1 MGFAAALR
9 MQLNVLHALMLRETR
24 TRFGAHQLGYLWALI
39 EPLMWI
45 ATFYLLFKFMDR
57 RLPVGM
63 DPVSFLTTGLI
74 PFLMFRQNLNQLLNA
89 INASKGL
96 LFYPRI
102 RPLDLMFARAGL
114 EMATLGMVFIVIMGF
129 NALYQGQLA
138 VHDPLQ
144 VLAGL
149 VLACLLG
156 IGCGIFTGAL
166 FSFSSAVLRII
177 PILLRP
183 LIWISGLWM

>member
-1 MGFAAALR
+1 M
-9 MQLNVLHALMLRETR
+9 
-24 TRFGAHQLGYLWALI
+24 
-39 EPLMWI
+39 
-45 ATFYLLFKFMDR
+45 
-57 RLPVGM
+57 
-63 DPVSFLTTGLI
+63 
-74 PFLMFRQNLNQLLNA
+74 LNA
-89 INASKGL
+89 INANKGL

-183 LIWISGLWM
+183 LIWISGLWFTASELPTNLREILMWNPILHLTEYIRNGWYSQYRAEYFDLAYLGGWILVPTYLGLILERIARRRMELA